1 MNGVGFCQ
9 NLTVDG
15 VLSAVLPATRNAEGK
30 CDLRKFDQT
39 ASQEERKSLKTFL
52 ATGNIPQKL
61 LPVFKVLPIF
71 RTLEGS
77 GFEESKFVTIEAV
90 KLVAPSKH
98 VSMIHCQPLQ
108 YSP

>member
-9 NLTVDG
+9 KLTVDG
-15 VLSAVLPATRNAEGK
+15 VLSAILSATTNVMGK
-30 CDLRKFDQT
+30 CDLGKFDQT

-52 ATGNIPQKL
+52 ASGNIPQKL
-61 LPVFKVLPIF
+61 LAVFKALPIF

-90 KLVAPSKH
+90 NLVAPSKH
-98 VSMIHCQPLQ
+98 VRMIHC
-108 YSP
+108 